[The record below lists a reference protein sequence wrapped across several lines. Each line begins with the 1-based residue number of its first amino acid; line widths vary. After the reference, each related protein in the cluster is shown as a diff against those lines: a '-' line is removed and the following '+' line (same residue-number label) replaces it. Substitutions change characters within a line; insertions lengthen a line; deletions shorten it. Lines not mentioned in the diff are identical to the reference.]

1 MIKVAFIGA
10 GRMASAMVR
19 GLLKTGHYS
28 PPEIGCTCGD
38 DPTGPQLAEQ
48 CGITYEPEVA
58 TLLEHSDVVVL
69 ACKPQQFEG
78 LNVQIAERAKGQLVV
93 SILAGIPL
101 ARITKRF
108 GEARNCVRAM
118 PNTPGQIGAGI
129 SAYASDQPLDSTDEE
144 LVQMIL
150 GALGEVVAVPE
161 EQLDAVTAVS
171 GSGPAYVFEFTA
183 ALAEAGVA
191 AGLPPEAAARL
202 ARQTII
208 GAGLLLADSV
218 ETPEEL
224 RRQVTSPGGTTQAAL
239 EQFNE
244 DHLRDIVRHAVL
256 AAKQRSIELA
266 QE

>member
-19 GLLKTGHYS
+19 GLLKTGHFS
-28 PPEIGCTCGD
+28 PPEVGCTCGD
-38 DPTGPQLAEQ
+38 DPTGPQLASSA
-48 CGITYEPEVA
+48 GITYEPELKN
-58 TLLEHSDVVVL
+58 LLQDSDVIVL
-69 ACKPQQFEG
+69 ACKPQQFNS
-78 LNVQIAERAKGQLVV
+78 LNAEIAALAKGQLII

-101 ARITKRF
+101 ARISSRF
-108 GEARNCVRAM
+108 PEARNCVRAM

-129 SAYASDQPLDSTDEE
+129 SAYASGHTLDNHDEE
-144 LVQMIL
+144 LVQVIL
-150 GALGEVVAVPE
+150 GALGQVVATPE
-161 EQLDAVTAVS
+161 DQLDAVTAVS

-191 AGLPPEAAARL
+191 AGLPPEIASRL
-202 ARQTII
+202 ARQTVT
-208 GAGLLLADSV
+208 GAGLLLGQSV
-218 ETPEEL
+218 DTIEEL

-244 DHLRDIVRHAVL
+244 DRLRDVVRHAVL

-266 QE
+266 QG